1 MTTEYRLRV
10 ELRGGDIVVTC
21 PGSSYRVVYYKPADQ
36 PQLMAKE
43 KCGNTSHV
51 ASLTQAEFHARA
63 WKLAND
69 RARQLGCIV

>member
-51 ASLTQAEFHARA
+51 ASP
-63 WKLAND
+63 D
-69 RARQLGCIV
+69 SG